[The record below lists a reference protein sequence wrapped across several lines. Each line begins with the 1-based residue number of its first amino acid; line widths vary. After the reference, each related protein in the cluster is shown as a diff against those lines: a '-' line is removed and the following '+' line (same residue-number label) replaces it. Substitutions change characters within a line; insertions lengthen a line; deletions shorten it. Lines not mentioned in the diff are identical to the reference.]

1 MKPQSEQQAQPKT
14 VTRCSYCNEA
24 VYLEL
29 RNDETRELVV
39 YRCPHT
45 RELIT
50 AAEKRLK
57 AYRV

>member
-1 MKPQSEQQAQPKT
+1 MKPTSEQPLQPKT
-14 VTRCSYCNEA
+14 VTCCSYCNEA
-24 VYLEL
+24 GYLEL
-29 RNDETRELVV
+29 RQEETRELLV

-50 AAEKRLK
+50 AIEKRLK